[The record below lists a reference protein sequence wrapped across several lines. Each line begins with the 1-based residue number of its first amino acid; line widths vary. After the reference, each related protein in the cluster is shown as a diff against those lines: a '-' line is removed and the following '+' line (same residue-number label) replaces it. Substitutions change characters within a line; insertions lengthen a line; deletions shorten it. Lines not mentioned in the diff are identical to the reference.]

1 MQTLKHSS
9 NALSS
14 EAAKNLVF
22 DHWNFLTSLARKRFP
37 NDIDMGDQALSYVLD
52 KLEEQDWQ
60 RVRVWDGCGSFATF
74 VAVLAS
80 RMMTDF
86 VRSRFGYHR
95 PPTWLKEKKDAV
107 WRKAYKLYA
116 VDKYERREAIEV
128 LCSGS
133 SEMNR
138 NTVEEVVNTVYSK
151 CTKQARF
158 SEGNVGIDQIT
169 ESSVVETDTTMPDT
183 IEINNK
189 QLIEV
194 LLEYI
199 QSSDTSLEELED
211 DTIKNLLNNLKSHI
225 KMSDED
231 RLLLR
236 LRFCEGLKIKEIRQ
250 MLHLQGN
257 PYKRI
262 NGLLDDLRNACQQSG
277 LIAA

>member
-1 MQTLKHSS
+1 MQTIKKSR

-14 EAAKNLVF
+14 ETAKNLVF

-37 NDIDMGDQALSYVLD
+37 NDNDLGDQALSYVLD
-52 KLEEQDWQ
+52 KLEEEDWQ
-60 RVRVWDGCGSFATF
+60 RVRGWDGCGSFATF

-80 RMMTDF
+80 RLMTDF

-95 PPTWLKEKKDAV
+95 PPTWLKEKKDVV
-107 WRKAYKLYA
+107 WKKAYKLYA

-128 LCSGS
+128 LHSDF

-138 NTVEEVVNTVYSK
+138 IKIEEIVNTIYSK

-158 SEGNVGIDQIT
+158 SEGNIGIDQIV
-169 ESSVVETDTTMPDT
+169 ESSSMDNTMPEN

-194 LLEYI
+194 LVEFI
-199 QSSDTSLEELED
+199 QSSE
-211 DTIKNLLNNLKSHI
+211 DTIETIADDSVKGLLNHLQSHI
-225 KMSDED
+225 SMSDED

-236 LRFCEGLKIKEIRQ
+236 LRFCEGLQIKEITQ
-250 MLHLQGN
+250 MLHIDGN

-262 NGLLDDLRNACQQSG
+262 NRLIDDLRNACQQSG
-277 LIAA
+277 LVAA

>member
-1 MQTLKHSS
+1 MQTIKKSR
-9 NALSS
+9 NTLSS

-37 NDIDMGDQALSYVLD
+37 NDNDLGDQALSYVLD
-52 KLEEQDWQ
+52 KLEEDDWQ
-60 RVRVWDGCGSFATF
+60 RVRGWDGCGSFATF

-80 RMMTDF
+80 RLMTDF

-95 PPTWLKEKKDAV
+95 PPTWLQEKKDVV
-107 WRKAYKLYA
+107 WKKAYKLYA

-128 LCSGS
+128 LHSNF
-133 SEMNR
+133 SEMTR
-138 NTVEEVVNTVYSK
+138 IKIEEIVNTVYSK

-158 SEGNVGIDQIT
+158 SEGNIGIDQIV
-169 ESSVVETDTTMPDT
+169 ESSSMDNTMPEN

-194 LLEYI
+194 LVEFI
-199 QSSDTSLEELED
+199 QSSE
-211 DTIKNLLNNLKSHI
+211 DTIETIADDSVKGLLNHLQSHI
-225 KMSDED
+225 SMSDED

-236 LRFCEGLKIKEIRQ
+236 LRFCEGLQIKEITQ
-250 MLHLQGN
+250 MLHIDGN

-262 NGLLDDLRNACQQSG
+262 NRLIDDLRNACQQSG
-277 LIAA
+277 LVAA